1 MLVKRR
7 QQCFVD
13 TAMAIVKAVSSF
25 FQVHKEGAPGHTAEF
40 HQMPIGVAL
49 EASNPVDIGIASGKL
64 IFAVVGLKVFV
75 KTDIHQTVITAPA
88 VSVNHTDHIG
98 FSPDDGLQY
107 DLGRNGK
114 NFCIS
119 AAASLKP

>member
-13 TAMAIVKAVSSF
+13 TAMAILKAAFSF

-40 HQMPIGVAL
+40 HQMPFGAAL
-49 EASNPVDIGIASGKL
+49 EASNPVDIGIASDKL
-64 IFAVVGLKVFV
+64 IFAVVGPREFV
-75 KTDIHQTVITAPA
+75 KADIHQTVIAAPA
-88 VSVNHTDHIG
+88 VSVNHADHIG

-107 DLGRNGK
+107 DLGRNGN

-119 AAASLKP
+119 AAASLEP